1 MTFIILSI
9 ETNRFDFNDIS
20 HLSEPYL
27 DEKKQKSEKFDTY
40 KANGKKPLWRSERT
54 KAKQNNGKKNIK

>member
-1 MTFIILSI
+1 M
-9 ETNRFDFNDIS
+9 ENWRKYEEQCEEDDF
-20 HLSEPYL
+20 LF

-40 KANGKKPLWRSERT
+40 KSNGKKPLWRSERT